1 MPWLV
6 VGLGNPGPKYS
17 AHRHNIGFMVL
28 DEVARRAGASFREKF
43 KGHFTKAM
51 LGRHDAWLL
60 EPMTFMNR
68 SGVSVGAAGAFF
80 GVPPEQTIVV
90 HDELDLPFGTLR
102 VKVGGGHGGHNGL
115 RSIFE
120 HYGREFVRI
129 RCGIG
134 RPKHGD
140 VSNFVLSNFDNAE
153 QPWLQDVVDA
163 AADAIGDILEV
174 GAKQAQ
180 ARYNGRDIVPATTS

>member
-17 AHRHNIGFMVL
+17 AHRHNIGFMAT
-28 DEVARRAGASFREKF
+28 DEPARQAGASFREKF
-43 KGHFTKAM
+43 KGQFTKAIVN
-51 LGRHDAWLL
+51 RHDAWLL

-80 GVPPEQTIVV
+80 GVPPEQTIVI
-90 HDELDLPFGTLR
+90 HDELDLPFGAVR

-120 HYGREFVRI
+120 HYGRNFVRV

-140 VSNFVLSNFDNAE
+140 VSNYVLSNFGGDE
-153 QPWLQDVVDA
+153 RPWLGDVVEA
-163 AADAIGDILEV
+163 AAAAVSTIIEA
-174 GAKQAQ
+174 GAKEAQAQ
-180 ARYNGRDIVPATTS
+180 YNGRSFVPAPGS

>member
-6 VGLGNPGPKYS
+6 VGLGNPGAKYS
-17 AHRHNIGFMVL
+17 GHRHNIGFMAL
-28 DEVARRAGASFREKF
+28 EELARRTGASFREKF
-43 KGHFTKAM
+43 KGQFTKAM
-51 LGRHDAWLL
+51 VGRHDAWLL

-80 GVPPEQTIVV
+80 SVPPEQTIVI
-90 HDELDLPFGTLR
+90 HDELDLPFGTVR

-120 HYGREFVRI
+120 HYGRDFVRV

-140 VSNFVLSNFDNAE
+140 VSNFVLSNFDSVE

-163 AADAIGDILEV
+163 TADAV
-174 GAKQAQ
+174 GAIIEGGAKEAQ
-180 ARYNGRDIVPATTS
+180 AKYNGQSFGPPPSS

>member
-6 VGLGNPGPKYS
+6 VGLGNPGAKYTM
-17 AHRHNIGFMVL
+17 HRHNIGFMAV
-28 DEVARRAGASFREKF
+28 DELGRRAGASFREKF
-43 KGHFTKAM
+43 KGRFTKVSVN
-51 LGRHDAWLL
+51 RRDAWLL

-80 GVPPEQTIVV
+80 GVPPEQTVV
-90 HDELDLPFGTLR
+90 IHDELDLPFGAVR

-120 HYGREFVRI
+120 HYGRDFVRV

-140 VSNFVLSNFDNAE
+140 VSNYVLSNFGEDE
-153 QPWLQDVVDA
+153 QPWLTDVVEA
-163 AADAIGDILEV
+163 AAEAVSTILEA
-174 GAKQAQ
+174 GAKEAQAQ
-180 ARYNGRDIVPATTS
+180 YNGRSFVPAPSS

>member
-17 AHRHNIGFMVL
+17 AHRHNVGFMAL
-28 DEVARRAGASFREKF
+28 DEVARRAGVSFREKF

-51 LGRHDAWLL
+51 LGRDDAWLL

-80 GVPPEQTIVV
+80 SVPPEKTIVV

-115 RSIFE
+115 RSIFQ
-120 HYGREFVRI
+120 HYGRDFIRV

-140 VSNFVLSNFDNAE
+140 VSNFVLSNFDDAE
-153 QPWLQDVVDA
+153 RPWLQDVVNA
-163 AADAIGDILEV
+163 AADAVGDILEV
-174 GAKQAQ
+174 GAKEAQ
-180 ARYNGRDIVPATTS
+180 ARFNGRNIVPATTS